1 MDLHRLMIE
10 AGFAADEVF
19 RDFTAVMAGRDA
31 QKSSDAVAQSR
42 QLGHGAPPGSG
53 LGFAMLVGTR
63 SAAEVA

>member
-1 MDLHRLMIE
+1 
-10 AGFAADEVF
+10 
-19 RDFTAVMAGRDA
+19 MAGRDA